1 MNSYQ
6 LKRDHANKRRRD
18 KEKAKTKV
26 MAHIDSA
33 MLTKHAVA
41 RARQRSVSV
50 NDIKQAF
57 KNGTFERCGTTTYK
71 VKTKTTSIVFDCHRR
86 SFDSN
91 DQYNNTASV
100 ITVWAGPSKNRKAR
114 EQKRIRTGREMRR
127 IANQKKQQKREA
139 KRRKRK
145 ERKRKNQGDPA
156 SASS

>member
-26 MAHIDSA
+26 MTKLDSA

-41 RARQRSVSV
+41 RARERSVSK

-57 KNGTFERCGTTTYK
+57 KNGTFERCGKTTYK
-71 VKTKTTSIVFDCHRR
+71 VKTETTSLVFDCDRR
-86 SFDSN
+86 NFD
-91 DQYNNTASV
+91 DEQYKNTASV
-100 ITVWAGPSKNRKAR
+100 IPVWPGPSKNRKLR
-114 EQKRIRTGREMRR
+114 EQKKIQTGREMRR
-127 IANQKKQQKREA
+127 FANQKQQQKREA

-145 ERKRKNQGDPA
+145 DRKRKNQGEPA
-156 SASS
+156 SVSP

>member
-26 MAHIDSA
+26 MTHIDSA

-41 RARQRSVSV
+41 RARERSVSK

-57 KNGTFERCGTTTYK
+57 KNGKLERCGTTTYK
-71 VKTKTTSIVFDCHRR
+71 VQTKTTSVVFDCDRKN
-86 SFDSN
+86 FD
-91 DQYNNTASV
+91 DAQYKNTASV
-100 ITVWAGPSKNRKAR
+100 ITVWAGPSRNRKLR
-114 EQKRIRTGREMRR
+114 EQKRIRTGRDMRR